1 MPGVAEYERRADIV
15 RLLAGGG
22 RVGVGELADRYGVS
36 LVTIRKD
43 LNDLEARR
51 LARRVRGGAIAIE
64 RVTGPAIDRVD
75 RADEGAFELRLRER
89 VAQKRAIARVAAE
102 RVCDGDAIAMDC
114 STTCYYLAEELR
126 ERRGLVVLT
135 NGLRVAELLGAAGAT
150 VVMPGGTLRRSSWS
164 MVGEI
169 SDVIAE
175 RGQVNRGFFGVWSI
189 SVTHGLM
196 ELSAEETEVKRRLVR
211 ACAQVYGLFDSTKAG
226 RFALHS
232 FAGPDQITEL
242 ITDTELAEEAAA
254 PWIEA
259 GVPVHRADL

>member
-1 MPGVAEYERRADIV
+1 MPGVAEHERRADIV

-51 LARRVRGGAIAIE
+51 LARRVRGGA
-64 RVTGPAIDRVD
+64 VAIDPVFDGIDD

-89 VAQKRAIARVAAE
+89 VAQKRAIARAAAQ
-102 RVCDGDAIAMDC
+102 RVGDGDAIAMDC

-164 MVGEI
+164 LVGEI
-169 SDVIAE
+169 TDVIAE
-175 RGQVNRGFFGVWSI
+175 RGRLARGFFGVWSI

-232 FAGPDQITEL
+232 FAGPEQITGL
-242 ITDTELAEEAAA
+242 ITDTELADEAAA
-254 PWIEA
+254 PWIDA
-259 GVPVHRADL
+259 GVPVHRANP